1 MTSLRTSTREAAPEP
16 GTGDAPRRRDPFWTT
31 WAVVV
36 LLLVVSFGVTYL
48 ATRPTPEGDA
58 GRGALATSQRLQDIG
73 VRVPGTDELSRGLG
87 FVEGQLRGIP
97 GLEVERQHASGTY
110 RFHDR
115 DVAYGVDNVV
125 ARLQG
130 DSDDTLL
137 VNAHVDSAW
146 GSTGAADD
154 GVAVGAMIEAARR
167 LAGEDHRRTV
177 VFLFNGGEEVGLTGS
192 DAFTR
197 HPWARDVRWF
207 LNLEAIGSS
216 GQPLMF
222 NAGADNGA
230 LVDLVGNTPRPYGSI
245 LGQTLFGAGLI
256 NSDTDS
262 RVWRG
267 AGWSGLDYAIIENGY
282 GYDTPLDRTDRI
294 DAGTAQSYVDLVTG
308 YVRAAA
314 DDSGTAGS
322 TPYYFDVLSRWW
334 VTVDPWVAVLT
345 TLVMALAVAALVWRS
360 RRVRAGHV
368 VASAG
373 AGLLGILAA
382 VVTGALAGTLA
393 WLTGGSHAWFAHP
406 WLVWVL
412 PLPLTVF
419 AAVLP
424 QVLVRRRRA
433 RRDPSTLDSAGAVV
447 WYANLSVVAFLGLLT
462 AVLGVGAAYL
472 LWTATALGVLA
483 TLVAL
488 PLRGRWRLVPLVVA
502 ALAQCVLVAELA
514 RSLMTLAVPMLGRV
528 PAAIP
533 MDPVLGVVVA
543 VIGVLLAFVLAP
555 FVFHGGHL
563 RRVALAAVVVTVAGL
578 VTGAVAGPY
587 DTERP
592 KYVEAFQVQ
601 GDDGEV
607 RIEFEGRDFHTPQ
620 NLGLVDDIAGAT
632 GLPVDGGTLV
642 GTEFA
647 VPSGTVGFA
656 GNGTDGPVEVR
667 LGANEAN
674 LVRITVTGA
683 VTALNGRPFDGG
695 EAVVDVVGRPEGY
708 AVTVDRT
715 GPVRIEVDQV
725 FVETGPDMA
734 KVLAALPPWAFGHG
748 RTVVR
753 DTFAE
758 PGA

>member
-1 MTSLRTSTREAAPEP
+1 MTSLRIPTREAGREP
-16 GTGDAPRRRDPFWTT
+16 GTDGAPRRRDPFWTT

-36 LLLVVSFGVTYL
+36 LLLVVSFGGTYL
-48 ATRPTPEGDA
+48 ATRPTPEGDT
-58 GRGALATSQRLQDIG
+58 GRRALATSQRLQDIG
-73 VRVPGTDELSRGLG
+73 VRVPGTEELTRGLDL
-87 FVEGQLRGIP
+87 VEGELRGIP
-97 GLEVERQHASGTY
+97 GLQVERQHASGTY

-115 DVAYGVDNVV
+115 DVAYAVDNVV
-125 ARLQG
+125 ARIPGESG
-130 DSDDTLL
+130 DALL

-154 GVAVGAMIEAARR
+154 GLAVGAMIEAARQ
-167 LAGEDHRRTV
+167 LAGADHRRTV
-177 VFLFNGGEEVGLTGS
+177 VFLFNGGEEVGLTGA

-207 LNLEAIGSS
+207 LNLESIGAG

-222 NAGADNGA
+222 NAGADSGA
-230 LVDLVGNTPRPYGSI
+230 LVELVGSTPRPYGSI
-245 LGQTLFGAGLI
+245 VGQTLFGAGLI

-294 DAGTAQSYVDLVTG
+294 TPGTAQSYVDLATG
-308 YVRAAA
+308 YVGAAV
-314 DDSGTAGS
+314 DDSGVAGA

-334 VTVDPWVAVLT
+334 VTVDPLVAVLAL
-345 TLVMALAVAALVWRS
+345 LVLALAVGVLVWRS
-360 RRVRAGHV
+360 ARPGQV

-373 AGLLGILAA
+373 AGLLGVLAA
-382 VVTGALAGTLA
+382 VVAGVLAGALA
-393 WLTGGSHAWFAHP
+393 WLVGGSHAWFAHP
-406 WLVWVL
+406 WLVYVV

-424 QVLVRRRRA
+424 QVLLRRRRA
-433 RRDPSTLDSAGAVV
+433 RRAQSTLDSSAEVV
-447 WYANLSVVAFLGLLT
+447 WYANLLLVAALGLLA

-472 LWTATALGVLA
+472 LWTATALGVVA

-488 PLRGRWRLVPLVVA
+488 LLRGRWRLVPLVVA
-502 ALAQCVLVAELA
+502 AVVQGLLVAELA
-514 RSLMTLAVPMLGRV
+514 RNLLTLAVPMLGRV

-543 VIGVLLAFVLAP
+543 LVGVLLAFVLGP
-555 FVFHGGHL
+555 FVFHGGHV
-563 RRVALAAVVVTVAGL
+563 RRVALAVVVVTVAGL

-587 DTERP
+587 DASRP

-601 GDDGEV
+601 EDGRT
-607 RIEFEGRDFHTPQ
+607 RIELEGRDFHTPQ
-620 NLGLVDDIAGAT
+620 SLGLVDDLAGAT
-632 GLPVDGGTLV
+632 GLAVDGDTLV
-642 GTEFA
+642 GAEVS
-647 VPSGTVGFA
+647 VPSGRVDVTGSA
-656 GNGTDGPVEVR
+656 GSVEVR
-667 LGANEAN
+667 LGANSAN

-683 VTALNGRPFDGG
+683 VTAVNGRSFSGG
-695 EAVVDVVGRPEGY
+695 EAVVDVVGRPEGFV
-708 AVTVDRT
+708 AAVDRS

-734 KVLAALPPWAFGHG
+734 KVLDALPSWAFGYG
-748 RTVVR
+748 RTIAR
-753 DTFAE
+753 DTYAE

>member
-1 MTSLRTSTREAAPEP
+1 MTSLRTPALDAGPEP
-16 GTGDAPRRRDPFWTT
+16 DAGGEQRGRAPFWTT

-36 LLLVVSFGVTYL
+36 LLVVVSFGVAYL
-48 ATRPTPEGDA
+48 ATRPTQEGDA
-58 GRGALATSQRLQDIG
+58 GRRALATSQRLQDVG
-73 VRVPGTDELSRGLG
+73 VRASGTDALARGLG
-87 FVEGQLRGIP
+87 LVERELRGIP

-115 DVAYGVDNVV
+115 DVAYTVDNVV
-125 ARLQG
+125 ARLRGESG
-130 DSDDTLL
+130 DALL

-154 GVAVGAMIEAARR
+154 GLAVGSMIEAARS
-167 LAGEDHRRTV
+167 LAAGDHRRTV
-177 VFLFNGGEEVGLTGS
+177 VFLFNGGEEVGLTGA

-222 NAGADNGA
+222 NAGTDTGA
-230 LVDLVGNTPRPYGSI
+230 LVDLVGSTPRPYGTVV
-245 LGQTLFGAGLI
+245 GQALFGAGLV
-256 NSDTDS
+256 NSDTDG

-267 AGWSGLDYAIIENGY
+267 AGWSGLDYAIIEDGY
-282 GYDTPLDRTDRI
+282 GYDTPHDRTERI
-294 DAGTAQSYVDLVTG
+294 APGTAQSYADLVTG

-314 DDSGTAGS
+314 DDSAAGGA

-334 VTVDPWVAVLT
+334 VTVDPLAAVLA

-360 RRVRAGHV
+360 REVRTAHV

-382 VVTGALAGTLA
+382 VVTGALAGVLA
-393 WLTGGSHAWFAHP
+393 WLVGGSHAWFAHP
-406 WLVWVL
+406 WLVWVV

-424 QVLVRRRRA
+424 QVLLRRRRA
-433 RRDPSTLDSAGAVV
+433 RRDPSTLDSSAEVV
-447 WYANLSVVAFLGLLT
+447 WYANLSVVAFLGLLA

-472 LWTATALGVLA
+472 LWTATALGVVA

-488 PLRGRWRLVPLVVA
+488 PLRGRWRLVPIVVA
-502 ALAQCVLVAELA
+502 ALAQCLLVAELA
-514 RSLMTLAVPMLGRV
+514 RNLMVLAVPMLGRV
-528 PAAIP
+528 PAAVP
-533 MDPVLGVVVA
+533 MDPVLGVVAALV
-543 VIGVLLAFVLAP
+543 GVLLAFVLGP
-555 FVFHGGHL
+555 FVFRGGHV
-563 RRVALAAVVVTVAGL
+563 RRVALAVAVVTVAGL
-578 VTGAVAGPY
+578 VTGVVAGPY
-587 DTERP
+587 DAERP

-601 GDDGEV
+601 EDGQV
-607 RIEFEGRDFHTPQ
+607 RIELEGRDYHTPQ
-620 NLGLVDDIAGAT
+620 DLGLVEDLADAT
-632 GLPVDGGTLV
+632 GLPVDGDALV
-642 GTEFA
+642 GSEVA
-647 VPSGTVGFA
+647 VPSGRVDVDAA
-656 GNGTDGPVEVR
+656 GDGPVEVR
-667 LGANEAN
+667 LGAGEAN

-695 EAVVDVVGRPEGY
+695 EAVVDVVGRPDGY

-725 FVETGPDMA
+725 FVQTGPDMA
-734 KVLAALPPWAFGHG
+734 RVLDALPSWAFGYG

-753 DTFAE
+753 DTYAE